1 MVTTRGMASLAVER
15 GTPVTQDPRREKKRE
30 RGCTPSSPLPL
41 PISSGASTR
50 ETPTTQ
56 EPPSETRRERERS
69 PSSPPPPP
77 ISSGTSTRETPTTL
91 EPRSEKRRERG
102 SSPSSLPPPP
112 ISSGA
117 STPDA
122 YEKVRDERIRE
133 NMERL
138 QKLGILDL
146 SFRLKSHL
154 QHASSSAPSYHHRR
168 KRDTTTGTTSGQK
181 PPMQPPRRSS
191 RLQHITPVS
200 YAEIPIKKDVGSE
213 MNGSIS
219 IEEGAKE
226 EIYTDEHEKLL
237 GKCETTWNLFVDG
250 YGNDGR
256 RIYDQIRG
264 KTCHQCRQKTLGHR
278 THCSKCKIFQGQFCG
293 DCLFMRYGE
302 NVLEAMKNPNW
313 ICPVCRGICN
323 CSFCRIKRGWGPT
336 GPMYRKIARMGYK
349 SVAHYL
355 IQSRRQQTSSGDL
368 NSSESVSAEDS
379 SNINADFYGENSKMP
394 STIKLGSNIKKK
406 NESFPEKE
414 NESLSDKENESLP
427 ENGVRSSD
435 DYSAE
440 DTAEKSPTKLRSKI
454 KKKNESCDD
463 IKPIH
468 DSVASRLRKRHKT

>member
-15 GTPVTQDPRREKKRE
+15 GTPMTWDPRREQKRE
-30 RGCTPSSPLPL
+30 RRCTPSSPLPL
-41 PISSGASTR
+41 PISFGASTR

-56 EPPSETRRERERS
+56 EPPSETRRERGRG

-77 ISSGTSTRETPTTL
+77 ISSGTSTGEIPTTL
-91 EPRSEKRRERG
+91 EPRSEKRRDRG
-102 SSPSSLPPPP
+102 SSASSPPPPP

-122 YEKVRDERIRE
+122 YEKLRDERIRE

-146 SFRLKSHL
+146 SLRLKSHL
-154 QHASSSAPSYHHRR
+154 QHPSSSAPSHQHRS
-168 KRDTTTGTTSGQK
+168 KRDATTGTTSDQK
-181 PPMQPPRRSS
+181 APMQPPRRSS
-191 RLQHITPVS
+191 RLQHITPGS

-237 GKCETTWNLFVDG
+237 GKCETTWTLFVDG

-278 THCSKCKIFQGQFCG
+278 THCSKCKIVQGQFCG

-302 NVLEAMKNPNW
+302 NVLEAVKNPNW

-323 CSFCRIKRGWGPT
+323 CSVCRIKKGWGPT
-336 GPMYRKIARMGYK
+336 GPLYRKIARMGYK

-368 NSSESVSAEDS
+368 SSSESVSAEDS
-379 SNINADFYGENSKMP
+379 SNINADIYGE
-394 STIKLGSNIKKK
+394 
-406 NESFPEKE
+406 
-414 NESLSDKENESLP
+414 
-427 ENGVRSSD
+427 
-435 DYSAE
+435 
-440 DTAEKSPTKLRSKI
+440 TARCQVP
-454 KKKNESCDD
+454 
-463 IKPIH
+463 
-468 DSVASRLRKRHKT
+468 